1 MGDANKSALTLA
13 DTGSAIATRGNATLQ
28 TLQQQKVLDTPRTRE
43 ACRRL
48 GLVLEDLQFR
58 TQDSFANP
66 GDLKEKVQLR
76 FEHFEKRRK
85 ERLGQVLAERAKV
98 IAQHAKKG
106 EVPGV
111 QSGQF
116 LSMLE
121 SLFEKEAKRL
131 ESDLKGQLRQHSA
144 LVRENEDQLKK
155 EEMLQE
161 KMMLREQRR
170 EASKKYHQ
178 DNGAKAKQRLEDRL
192 SANAE
197 QVAKLDEDFREKQ
210 MNHARQMLAEEERME
225 RFMAEK
231 EALSNDKSALFREKV
246 ERMKEKTQQMAIERR
261 IEGENKLQEIEMRI
275 QQVHARRED
284 EQKRR
289 QMQSEEQHLH
299 LLDVREQ
306 KSRIERVDSNRRGEL
321 REHMEHDHERIETLL
336 ALKDQLLV
344 QRRGRNTKAEAAKG
358 ARGCNLKRDFLPGP
372 GQYEAPRSTLA
383 DVPTMKIG
391 KAKVTGIVEDAVKGT
406 LMNPAPGSYMTSLMP
421 NGDRVDKASLSGGKF
436 RARDRDTYLDDAVK
450 AKGHL
455 PPPGCYEAKAQ
466 LNPNGPAMRRDY
478 VDTLSKGKSDKKQLP
493 AWAGPRRDGPGP
505 AGYCVDDYMRK
516 EAYRRAQ
523 RSLPNL
529 ARDMLGTAVV
539 A

>member
-299 LLDVREQ
+299 LMDVREQ
-306 KSRIERVDSNRRGEL
+306 KNRIDRVDGYRRTEL
-321 REHMEHDHERIETLL
+321 REQIDSNVERIETLL
-336 ALKDQLLV
+336 ALKDQLLD
-344 QRRGRNTKAEAAKG
+344 QRRDRNTKAAATKG
-358 ARGCNLKRDFLPGP
+358 SRGLNLRRDCLPGP
-372 GQYEAPRSTLA
+372 GQYESAPSTLME
-383 DVPTMKIG
+383 VPGGKIG
-391 KAKVTGIVEDAVKGT
+391 KSSVPGMVDDAIRGT
-406 LMNPAPGSYMTSLMP
+406 SKNPAPGSYDTSMLP
-421 NGDRVDKASLSGGKF
+421 NGDRVDKAGPSNGKF
-436 RARDRDTYLDDAVK
+436 GQRDRDSYLDDAIK
-450 AKGHL
+450 AKDYI
-455 PPPGCYEAKAQ
+455 PAPGRYQARSQ
-466 LNPNGPAMRRDY
+466 LDHRGTEMRRDRIQ
-478 VDTLSKGKSDKKQLP
+478 DTGLEKNDKRKFP
-493 AWAGPRRDGPGP
+493 VWARPTTDTPGP
-505 AGYCVDDYMRK
+505 AGYSVDDYTRK
-516 EAYRRAQ
+516 EVLRRAQ
-523 RSLPNL
+523 KSLPNL
-529 ARDMLGTAVV
+529 TRDMLRTGIA